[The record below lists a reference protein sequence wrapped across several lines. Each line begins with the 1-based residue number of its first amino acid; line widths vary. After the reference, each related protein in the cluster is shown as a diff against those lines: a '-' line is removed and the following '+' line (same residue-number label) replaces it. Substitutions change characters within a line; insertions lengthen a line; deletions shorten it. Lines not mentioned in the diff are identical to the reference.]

1 MKISKNEIIKGLER
15 YPFIRK
21 DFQNYEDLNDLY
33 YHILTD
39 LLLFPDA
46 WAYFVYSKRGP
57 GKTYSVLWLCYYS
70 DIKFIYMKRT
80 DKDVNLILSNRN
92 DDFDP
97 SPYKDLKR
105 DKGLKVVGEKID
117 DGIGGFYECD
127 KDNNPIGK
135 PLGYIVSLNSVS
147 KVKGFD
153 MSECEWIIFD
163 EFIPQP
169 WERVDRKEGEK
180 LMDLY
185 KTVSRDREHRG
196 LPPLKLI
203 CLANATK
210 ISNPVCNILEITDKL
225 VDMQV
230 GKTSIFID
238 ESRGI
243 FVHQIN
249 DNTAFVEKEKQS
261 LIYKAMASTE
271 WGKMA
276 LSNEFAYDD
285 FTAVKKSNLKGFM
298 PLFAVKFKSKTYY
311 IYNKEGIFYMTL
323 APAKVYRTY
332 NLKIEND
339 QKAFYIDKVI
349 DLQEASIEG
358 RVMFEQYTMYDLI
371 MNYKSFFK
379 I

>member
-1 MKISKNEIIKGLER
+1 MKAKEFYYYDIE
-15 YPFIRK
+15 
-21 DFQNYEDLNDLY
+21 NDLSG
-33 YHILTD
+33 ID
-39 LLLFPDA
+39 DFLF
-46 WAYFVYSKRGP
+46 WCFIIIGGRNT
-57 GKTYSVLWLCYYS
+57 GKTYSCLKSCYV
-70 DIKFIYMKRT
+70 IKRHFVFVKRT
-80 DKDVNLILSNRN
+80 NEDIDLLCERRKSKEDSIDYDLSPFKSINR
-92 DDFDP
+92 
-97 SPYKDLKR
+97 DLGCNVRAFK
-105 DKGLKVVGEKID
+105 LKE
-117 DGIGGFYECD
+117 GIGGFYECD